1 MGNGEMLLSG
11 RLSAPSSTRLELRPP
26 LPSASL
32 HWGRVAFWL
41 FVSRQI
47 VGMREGG
54 RPWVFEPDQ
63 RISLMMQQQQ
73 QVA

>member
-1 MGNGEMLLSG
+1 MDDLARHHQLDSNYDPHSQV
-11 RLSAPSSTRLELRPP
+11 LR
-26 LPSASL
+26 SI
-32 HWGRVAFWL
+32 GVEWL